1 MFAILGFYKFKKIIN
16 LNTKK
21 KLLEKLFKIEKIR
34 GSIILSNEGVNSTI
48 SFNNNQ
54 YDLINNHLKK
64 ILNIKNFDNE
74 NLSFCNYQA
83 FHKGKIKIK
92 KELVPIGIKLN
103 KRISKNQ
110 IEPKKWNEFIK
121 KNTVLIDTRK
131 GFEYRVGTF
140 KGSIN
145 PKIKNF
151 RDFPKFLK
159 L

>member
-103 KRISKNQ
+103 KRNK
-110 IEPKKWNEFIK
+110 
-121 KNTVLIDTRK
+121 
-131 GFEYRVGTF
+131 
-140 KGSIN
+140 IN
-145 PKIKNF
+145 NMIIKN
-151 RDFPKFLK
+151 
-159 L
+159 